1 MMMKK
6 IETLLKTEFYGSVL
20 VAFALV
26 VLFESD
32 VLPAGWLLDGKEADF
47 LWATLM
53 QLLTI
58 GGIPVAFALIRPGGG
73 RGGYARWAV
82 LRLRLLAL
90 PLVAFGYLGIILF
103 LSILFVRPT
112 RQRFEKESAYFT
124 SQDKLTER

>member
-1 MMMKK
+1 MMMK
-6 IETLLKTEFYGSVL
+6 IETLLKTEVDGSVL

-58 GGIPVAFALIRPGGG
+58 GGIPVAFALIRPRGG
-73 RGGYARWAV
+73 RGGYAR
-82 LRLRLLAL
+82 RAL
-90 PLVAFGYLGIILF
+90 
-103 LSILFVRPT
+103 
-112 RQRFEKESAYFT
+112 
-124 SQDKLTER
+124 